1 MVDSASKL
9 KWGAWNSTGLLSKDN
24 DRQRNVK
31 LVSSLVISERFNQEH
46 SVSRSSHQKYETL
59 QITCQDNITK
69 IIMNRP
75 EKKNAVSTKMYNE
88 IIEALE
94 DAGRDDSVLTVLT
107 GSGDYF
113 SSGNDLGNA
122 IAHSL
127 NSQEERIR
135 DSIIMI
141 RKFVGKF
148 IDFPKPLIA
157 MVNGPAIGI
166 AVTIL
171 GLFDLVYATDGATFN
186 TPFSQ
191 LGQCP
196 EGCSSYTFPKIMGLG
211 KATEVLLFNK
221 KLTARE
227 ACDLGLVTEVFP
239 DSTFQQ
245 EVGAKLKAYASLPKN
260 GNRDPLYSG
269 GRTSIFLKDP
279 SIPMS
284 LTFSKQL
291 IRGVEKE
298 KLHTVCDQECE
309 LLTERASSDE
319 SINAILSFFK
329 KKAKL

>member
-1 MVDSASKL
+1 MVDSACKL
-9 KWGAWNSTGLLSKDN
+9 KWGAWNSTGLLS
-24 DRQRNVK
+24 
-31 LVSSLVISERFNQEH
+31 
-46 SVSRSSHQKYETL
+46 
-59 QITCQDNITK
+59 
-69 IIMNRP
+69 
-75 EKKNAVSTKMYNE
+75 KMYNE

-260 GNRDPLYSG
+260 
-269 GRTSIFLKDP
+269 
-279 SIPMS
+279 S